1 MDFKSLAEKLKR
13 IDEGVE
19 GQVEECGMMPPMGGM
34 AGGMPPQQDS
44 VSMNVSMNAQGKGGI
59 RDLMDVLK
67 NIENTVDGG
76 NIDNIMSTEPHHAEI
91 DADPELDIVMP
102 HNPEGDTDDDQLM
115 VIDKEED
122 EAYDNTPNPDYQDN
136 EYMQQNLAGGAD
148 EPQKMTKGGY
158 QNVDNALTMAA
169 ILPVAAAMGRMGEG
183 LENKLQ
189 AMYEDVKVRESEK
202 KTMSRAAKGVMK
214 YGKDGMK
221 ALAKAGKAGKS
232 LDSIRDKYNKYD

>member
-1 MDFKSLAEKLKR
+1 MDFKSLAEKLKH
-13 IDEGVE
+13 IDEGTEV
-19 GQVEECGMMPPMGGM
+19 QVDECGMMPPM

-76 NIDNIMSTEPHHAEI
+76 NVDGVISTEPQHAEI

-102 HNPEGDTDDDQLM
+102 GNPEGDADDDQVM

-122 EAYDNTPNPDYQDN
+122 EAYDNQPDPSYQDN
-136 EYMQQNLAGGAD
+136 DYMQQTLAGGAD

-158 QNVDNALTMAA
+158 RNADNALTMAA

-183 LENKLQ
+183 LQESLQSKLQ
-189 AMYEDVKVRESEK
+189 
-202 KTMSRAAKGVMK
+202 
-214 YGKDGMK
+214 
-221 ALAKAGKAGKS
+221 S
-232 LDSIRDKYNKYD
+232 LYTEIKERK